1 MEQTILPILIMINR
15 QGRKSKTAANLNLSN
30 YRKNK
35 HQLRISFFKDKKKE
49 RERKKKLKVMPLPQ
63 WPTPAGR
70 VQWDVPWLH
79 SDTFI
84 ITKNNNS
91 SETKKNMT
99 HKGRQKG

>member
-15 QGRKSKTAANLNLSN
+15 QGRKSKTAANLNLSI

-35 HQLRISFFKDKKKE
+35 HQLRISFFFKDKKKE
-49 RERKKKLKVMPLPQ
+49 RERKKNNLKVMPLPQ

-91 SETKKNMT
+91 SETK
-99 HKGRQKG
+99 QKKT